1 MFDDDMKWV
10 QELIDAAPLPFLIS
24 QVIDGK
30 VLYANQAFCDLV
42 GVAAES
48 LKGRTTLEWHD
59 TPTDRVRALLEL
71 MHSDGG
77 ILHREVA
84 LRKADGSEVQLREAN
99 RARTIAG
106 QQVIITV
113 YSPIATREHMDA
125 DSLEQEEQRLL
136 AQKMEAVGR
145 LAGGIAHDFNNLL
158 TVINGY
164 SSLLLAQLPKDTPH
178 RQEID
183 QIHQAGRRA
192 AGLTQQLLEFTR
204 HQARPPHRIDLNTL
218 VRELSPMIQRLV
230 GEHIECITAL
240 APEPQPIKAD
250 PGRLEQVIMN
260 LVVNARDAM
269 PKGGKLTLETKILDL
284 TVSNRRNPALRPGHY
299 VLLSVTDTGCGMD
312 AQTKA
317 RIFEPFF
324 TTKEVGKGT
333 GLGLATVYGIVKQSA
348 GQISVYSEPGY
359 GATFKIYL
367 PRMESVED
375 PDPVIS
381 KEAETPNGRE
391 RVLVV
396 EDEPAVRV
404 LVVGL
409 LRDHG
414 YEVLEARH
422 GIEGLV
428 IAAQRPEPVHLL
440 VTDVVMPQ
448 MSGGELAEKL
458 VHANPDLKVLFMS
471 GFSESAVVQQGLL
484 KPGTTFLQK
493 PFDVKVL
500 VQKVRAVLDG
510 ALAE

>member
-1 MFDDDMKWV
+1 MFDDDLRWV
-10 QELIDAAPLPFLIS
+10 RDLIEAAPLPFLVS
-24 QVIDGK
+24 RVTDGK
-30 VLYANQAFCDLV
+30 VLYANHAFGELV
-42 GVAAES
+42 GIAAES
-48 LKGRTTLEWHD
+48 LKGRSTLDWHD
-59 TPTDRVRALLEL
+59 TSADRVRALLEL

-77 ILHREVA
+77 ILHREIT
-84 LRKADGSEVQLREAN
+84 LRRADGSEIPVREAS

-106 QQVIITV
+106 QQVMISM
-113 YSPIATREHMDA
+113 YSPMPSRAQVSEE
-125 DSLEQEEQRLL
+125 SLEREEQRLL

-178 RQEID
+178 RQEIE

-204 HQARPPHRIDLNTL
+204 HQARPPQRIDLNTL
-218 VRELSPMIQRLV
+218 LRELSPMIQRLV
-230 GEHIECITAL
+230 GEHIECVTAL
-240 APEPQPIKAD
+240 AAEPQPIKAD

-269 PKGGKLTLETKILDL
+269 PKGGKLTLETKTVDL
-284 TVSNRRNPALRPGHY
+284 TDSNRRNSALSPGSY
-299 VLLSVTDTGCGMD
+299 VVLAVTDTGCGMD

-367 PRMESVED
+367 PRMESMED
-375 PDPVIS
+375 SAAVVS
-381 KEAETPNGRE
+381 KEAEPPTGRE

-396 EDEPAVRV
+396 EDEPAVRA

-409 LRDHG
+409 LQSHG

-428 IAAQRPEPVHLL
+428 IAAQQPQPIHLL

-458 VHANPDLKVLFMS
+458 VQTTPDLKVLFMS

-510 ALAE
+510 VLAD